1 MPASEARLTSGSR
14 GAGLLWACAAVLAL
28 WLAAALL
35 ALPTPPGTPVVLPA
49 DDRTA
54 ASTGESAA
62 AGAVQPATSVREIAR
77 SPLYLD
83 ADVDRALQA
92 RWQHSSLRGSAVD
105 GELSFDAQGR
115 LRWTP
120 DLLRRFEY
128 YLGLLG
134 EFSEDALLR
143 LAVLHTE
150 QAHGSSTAA
159 EFLAAF
165 QHYLGY
171 RRAAAAL
178 DGLQAP
184 LDRLARLQ
192 ALRRQWF
199 GADAETL
206 FGEDEAHD
214 QRALA
219 RLATGVDEASEAA
232 LTLLPPA
239 ERAALIEARSGVLA
253 EEQSQQF
260 ERLGIDAAQREAER
274 EALWGAEAAARL
286 QALDASRAEWEQRL
300 RDYAQRR
307 QRLLTE
313 PGLSSQQRTQ
323 ALDALLSGSFSD
335 SERRRVLSLQDVGL
349 LPTP

>member
-1 MPASEARLTSGSR
+1 MPASEARLSLGVR

-28 WLAAALL
+28 WLAAVLL
-35 ALPTPPGTPVVLPA
+35 ALPKSPGASAATVSA
-49 DDRTA
+49 SGAEATASERSAGA
-54 ASTGESAA
+54 ASQSSNAA
-62 AGAVQPATSVREIAR
+62 REIAR

-83 ADVDRALQA
+83 AEIDTALQA
-92 RWQHSSLRGSAVD
+92 RWQRSSLRGTAVD
-105 GELSFDAQGR
+105 GELSFDAHGR

-199 GADAETL
+199 GADAEAL
-206 FGEDEAHD
+206 FGEGEAYD

-219 RLATGVDEASEAA
+219 RLADGVDEASDAA

-239 ERAALIEARSGVLA
+239 ERAALIEARSGMLA

-260 ERLGIDAAQREAER
+260 ERLGIDAAQRQAER

-286 QALDASRAEWEQRL
+286 QALDASRAAWEQRL

-313 PGLSSQQRTQ
+313 PGLSSSQRAQ